1 LSKAASQAGKAPSQR
16 QLRVAEEIRHVLA
29 GVFGRGEFRDP
40 DLADARITV
49 AEVRISP
56 DLKHATVFVSR
67 LGRSDVAALLPG
79 LRRAGRY
86 LRGQVD
92 LAEVRAE
99 LDAQIRKVREAGV
112 AIGHLDGHQHV
123 HVLPGIAAIVA
134 ELAAAYGI
142 GAVRYPAE
150 RVRAISLEN
159 VVAQLNNLRTHPS
172 VAAAIA
178 RGEYH
183 IDARKVAEKLMS
195 GDDLFA

>member
-1 LSKAASQAGKAPSQR
+1 LSKAASQAGKASSQR

-86 LRGQVD
+86 LRGEIARALHLRYAPELHFQADEALDYAMSIDRLMRRDEVARD
-92 LAEVRAE
+92 LAAVD
-99 LDAQIRKVREAGV
+99 DA
-112 AIGHLDGHQHV
+112 
-123 HVLPGIAAIVA
+123 
-134 ELAAAYGI
+134 
-142 GAVRYPAE
+142 
-150 RVRAISLEN
+150 
-159 VVAQLNNLRTHPS
+159 PS
-172 VAAAIA
+172 E
-178 RGEYH
+178 G
-183 IDARKVAEKLMS
+183 
-195 GDDLFA
+195 